1 MQDITLYNE
10 TVMIFVFGTLL
21 SVIGYLIN
29 MHLKELMKK
38 IDNIEKVINEDRDKL
53 YSNINELKERYH
65 KIVNEHITPLD
76 VRITKLE
83 ER

>member
-38 IDNIEKVINEDRDKL
+38 IDNIEKVINEDRDKI